1 MMLLARYYPAYTG
14 FCPADNCGMVG
25 ESGGT
30 LLIPDLHRRSVGG
43 TTP

>member
-1 MMLLARYYPAYTG
+1 MLLSR
-14 FCPADNCGMVG
+14 FCWFKIRCPADNCGMVG